1 MNGKEI
7 TFIVVSLLIIFIG
20 ALSIYQMHTQ
30 PILPIEPYET
40 ALGIPWRL
48 LVAQYVFFAVS
59 ATGLCIVVSLGELF
73 GVKKLEKIAKEG
85 LVMALV
91 MILIG
96 LMTIGLEIEQVMRG
110 SYAMLGHTNPS
121 SLMFWMIMFYVL
133 YLIFLSFETW
143 FLLYDDLL
151 IQANEGGL
159 RSFVAKLLTL
169 IKIENSKEY
178 AKVLGMIKLVTAV
191 IATSTLGALFSV
203 THLKLWHDPLLP
215 IYFILTAIV
224 SGAAL
229 IVIGVY
235 LTDYFKGLN
244 ERHEVF
250 QTLRHVLVVSIIVT
264 ILFTAWKLIIK
275 AYPNSTLLSRMAV
288 YNLMSDYAIN
298 FWVFEFLIGL
308 ILPFILL
315 ILPKTG
321 QKIEGIFVSSLLVI
335 TGMVFC
341 RIDHVVVGQLTMKI
355 SGIDVTFVSFHPLEI
370 LSSIGFVALF
380 VFGYY
385 LAHKLLPLGV
395 EV

>member
-308 ILPFILL
+308 ILPLMLL

>member
-288 YNLMSDYAIN
+288 YNLMSDYAVN
-298 FWVFEFLIGL
+298 FWVFEFFIGL